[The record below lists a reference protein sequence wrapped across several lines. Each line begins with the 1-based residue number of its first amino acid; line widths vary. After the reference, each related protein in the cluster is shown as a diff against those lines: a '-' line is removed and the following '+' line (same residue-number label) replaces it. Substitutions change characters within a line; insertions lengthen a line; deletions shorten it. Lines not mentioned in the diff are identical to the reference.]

1 MTLWREE
8 EILAVSLQ
16 FMEGDGNMVW
26 LNTGNRGGGMTL
38 WREEEILADINLTEE
53 LRSFTINSVN
63 RVYVDKTITLKRSY
77 NQTLRDFEADG
88 ILTDFSSQPERARIQ
103 INEYVEQKTNN
114 LIKDLF
120 SPSDITRDT
129 RLAIVNALYFKAAW
143 ETPFPTASTEKKIFK
158 TATNQEVRIPFMTA
172 DSSFNYG
179 KSKNLGAQIL
189 QIPYKNPEISFT
201 VILPEEGVDL
211 SGIEER
217 LTTEVIDREE
227 SEMAFQRVWLS
238 MPKFKLEEK
247 TDLEDSLTKLG
258 LAELFNEPGL
268 RGITESNTPL
278 KVSSFVH
285 KAFISVDEKGT
296 EAAAAT
302 GVAFTERISPPPFIC
317 NRPFIFFIRR
327 KQEIVFIGR
336 LSSP

>member
-1 MTLWREE
+1 MEE
-8 EILAVSLQ
+8 KLGWKDKDVSALMKGTQ
-16 FMEGDGNMVW
+16 TELSTNDV
-26 LNTGNRGGGMTL
+26 
-38 WREEEILADINLTEE
+38 EDINLTEE

-77 NQTLRDFEADG
+77 NETLLDFEADG

-120 SPSDITRDT
+120 SPSDITSDT

-158 TATNQEVRIPFMTA
+158 TAINEEVRVPFMTA
-172 DSSFNYG
+172 DSSFKYR
-179 KSKNLGAQIL
+179 KSKFFGAQVFSFYLRLRILGAQIL

-211 SGIEER
+211 LGIEFR

-227 SEMAFQRVWLS
+227 SEMAYQRVLLS

-258 LAELFNEPGL
+258 LDDLFNEPDL

-278 KVSSFVH
+278 KVSSFAH

-302 GVAFTERISPPPFIC
+302 
-317 NRPFIFFIRR
+317 
-327 KQEIVFIGR
+327 
-336 LSSP
+336 